1 MSDQPHDPNAT
12 EATGLY
18 DKLTVGSTLGGY
30 TLLEQL
36 SFEGL
41 EQVWRAK
48 ESNATAAD
56 RPLRLTIVHAAAHG
70 SHEALAS
77 FRARATAL
85 ATK

>member
-36 SFEGL
+36 SSEGSS
-41 EQVWRAK
+41 R
-48 ESNATAAD
+48 SGGRRSPM
-56 RPLRLTIVHAAAHG
+56 RPLLI
-70 SHEALAS
+70 
-77 FRARATAL
+77 ARFG
-85 ATK
+85 